1 MLSGARVLSV
11 MTHPR
16 HFEIQEE
23 KKCEAEHD
31 QIDARSGDRIG
42 ARGGLFSTWQ
52 SAINW
57 RRRPVA
63 GRDAA
68 AGFCRSPGYAACRT
82 GWSGAARQ
90 RAGCDQRDTVAG
102 CGSARRH
109 IACGC
114 TGDDAGSCAR
124 AAGSASRTATA
135 AGTQVP

>member
-1 MLSGARVLSV
+1 

-16 HFEIQEE
+16 HSEIQEE
-23 KKCEAEHD
+23 KKCEVEHD

-63 GRDAA
+63 GRDDA
-68 AGFCRSPGYAACRT
+68 AGFCRNPGYAACRP

-90 RAGCDQRDTVAG
+90 RAACDQRDFVAG
-102 CGSARRH
+102 CGSAHRH
-109 IACGC
+109 IACGGG
-114 TGDDAGSCAR
+114 TGDDTGSCAR
-124 AAGSASRTATA
+124 NAASGSASRAATA

>member
-1 MLSGARVLSV
+1 

-16 HFEIQEE
+16 HSEIQEE

-63 GRDAA
+63 GRDDA
-68 AGFCRSPGYAACRT
+68 AGFCRHPGYDACRA
-82 GWSGAARQ
+82 GWSGEIRE
-90 RAGCDQRDTVAG
+90 RAGACDQRDTVAG
-102 CGSARRH
+102 CGSTRRH

-114 TGDDAGSCAR
+114 TGDDTGSCAR
-124 AAGSASRTATA
+124 DAASGSASRAATA
-135 AGTQVP
+135 A